1 MLKQRKY
8 GNCSIKSA
16 PDKPMELA
24 EGTWDIRV
32 NGRWLCRDWGRD
44 DAWHTKDG
52 AAETDFYPVMVI
64 NAERGGTGH
73 IIYCTKII
81 YHDECWT
88 EVVKANAD
96 GSNSVRVRT
105 LGRVTIY

>member
-1 MLKQRKY
+1 MLTKRKY

-16 PDKPMELA
+16 SDKPMELEA
-24 EGTWDIRV
+24 GTWDIRV
-32 NGRWLCRDWGRD
+32 NGRWLCRDWNKPD
-44 DAWHTKDG
+44 EWHKKDG
-52 AAETDFYPVMVI
+52 AADTDYYPVMVI
-64 NAERGGTGH
+64 NVNTGH

-81 YHDECWT
+81 YHDESWT
-88 EVVKANAD
+88 ETIKANAD